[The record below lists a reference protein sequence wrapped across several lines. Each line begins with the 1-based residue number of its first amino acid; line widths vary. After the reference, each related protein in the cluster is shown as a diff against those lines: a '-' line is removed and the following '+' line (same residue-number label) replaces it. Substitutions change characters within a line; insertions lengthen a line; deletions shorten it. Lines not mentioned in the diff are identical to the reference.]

1 MRSWESES
9 FSQAKSLPSKT
20 WMPTTF
26 GALTRKS
33 FRLLSWA
40 SRPRRSP
47 ISIVSIRRATL
58 EDVPSLMAITDESV
72 SAGHWTEKQYQSA
85 LTDTLPRRVLLVFTD
100 LNTIRGFVVAA
111 EIAREWELE
120 NIAVRNSGRRQGT
133 SDQLMEAR
141 LKELQSSRAECLHL
155 EVRESNTPARTLYEK
170 WGFRVSGRRTRYY
183 HNPSEDAILYR
194 KNLSPAAP
202 EIR

>member
-1 MRSWESES
+1 M
-9 FSQAKSLPSKT
+9 
-20 WMPTTF
+20 
-26 GALTRKS
+26 
-33 FRLLSWA
+33 
-40 SRPRRSP
+40 
-47 ISIVSIRRATL
+47 SIRPATL
-58 EDVPSLMAITDESV
+58 EDVPSLMAIADESV

-100 LNTIRGFVVAA
+100 QNTIRGFVVAA

-133 SDQLMEAR
+133 ADQLMEAL

-155 EVRESNTPARTLYEK
+155 EVRESNTAARTLYEK

>member
-1 MRSWESES
+1 
-9 FSQAKSLPSKT
+9 
-20 WMPTTF
+20 
-26 GALTRKS
+26 
-33 FRLLSWA
+33 
-40 SRPRRSP
+40 
-47 ISIVSIRRATL
+47 
-58 EDVPSLMAITDESV
+58 
-72 SAGHWTEKQYQSA
+72 
-85 LTDTLPRRVLLVFTD
+85 VLLVFTD
-100 LNTIRGFVVAA
+100 QNTIRGFVVAA

-133 SDQLMEAR
+133 ADQLMEAL